1 MCDEA
6 VDGVIAALKLIPN
19 WFFTSKMIKNLF
31 AALCADENI
40 HYFNEHSSNVI
51 FSSNEKSILNTDIN
65 NINLD
70 NKFDEYDPDTNI
82 LTRLSAPH
90 MKFERRK
97 ELKKMLN
104 EELKSIGWHANRW
117 WD

>member
-19 WFFTSKMIKNLF
+19 WFVTSKMIKNLLT
-31 AALCADENI
+31 ALCADENI
-40 HYFNEHSSNVI
+40 HYFNDHSSNVI

-70 NKFDEYDPDTNI
+70 NKFDEYDPETII
-82 LTRLSAPH
+82 LTRLSASH
-90 MKFERRK
+90 MKFERCK
-97 ELKKMLN
+97 KLKKMLN
-104 EELKSIGWHANRW
+104 EKLKSIG
-117 WD
+117 

>member
-1 MCDEA
+1 M
-6 VDGVIAALKLIPN
+6 ILI
-19 WFFTSKMIKNLF
+19 L
-31 AALCADENI
+31 
-40 HYFNEHSSNVI
+40 I
-51 FSSNEKSILNTDIN
+51 FLPDFQ
-65 NINLD
+65 L
-70 NKFDEYDPDTNI
+70 FDEYDPDTNI
-82 LTRLSAPH
+82 LTRLSASH